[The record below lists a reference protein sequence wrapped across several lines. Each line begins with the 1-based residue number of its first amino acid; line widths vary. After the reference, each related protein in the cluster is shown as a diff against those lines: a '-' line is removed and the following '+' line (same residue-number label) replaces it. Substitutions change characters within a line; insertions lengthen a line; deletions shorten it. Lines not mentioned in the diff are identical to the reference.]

1 MEAVVKYLDN
11 DVRVSVHLA
20 NIQRAEFG
28 NGCGTVEDVNGAK
41 LVADISG
48 GVTLELVP
56 EEEQRKQEEGTE

>member
-41 LVADISG
+41 LVADVSG
-48 GVTLELVP
+48 AVSLELVP
-56 EEEQRKQEEGTE
+56 DKNEEGTE